1 VSYIFNSCRPHQNE
15 VFMRNERINASF
27 FCIFDSFMRSKSVFE
42 PFILSFG
49 VHFGVHILISFSPYS
64 KSPSCIFLEELFRW
78 FFKTIEGYFSNK
90 NAGGIPILSKM
101 AFVGILWIDKNS
113 SFINRLMFARNKE
126 KSSGGKKTEI
136 QARAPNKDWT
146 SFKPYFCKN
155 NFFSF
160 TVRCSTKK
168 AFISFS

>member
-1 VSYIFNSCRPHQNE
+1 MPDFFAYLIVLCGQKLIFLTKTP
-15 VFMRNERINASF
+15 I
-27 FCIFDSFMRSKSVFE
+27 
-42 PFILSFG
+42 FG